1 MQGKLQETDIK
12 SLLQLAELQKRTGQL
27 FLDIGAG
34 RLWSVFFNQGR
45 LLYATD
51 DREGLVRLSDS
62 LRRLGIAAPHAP
74 GQPVETAPEYA
85 VLTQL
90 VDNRRL
96 TPAQAAQ
103 VVRAMVEEVLFE
115 LLGFN
120 QGTFYLESTAPLSPQ
135 WAELEITP
143 LVRLVAAR
151 RTEWQN
157 LAPRICSPLEKPS
170 IQSKDRLK
178 QQLPAAAYE
187 KMVDWMNG
195 ENTLQRVA
203 RLLGRDVLTLARA
216 IDPYVKEGTITIE
229 PVPVVAPRRTR
240 VPNPTRTRKV
250 VCIDDSISI
259 QKSVEFFLQG
269 RGYEVQTIGNPTE
282 ALSDLFKS
290 KPDLILLDIAMPRLD
305 GYELCAMIRKST
317 AFGTTPIVMLTG
329 KDGYIDR
336 VRARIAGATEYLTK
350 PFGEQELLD
359 IVDKYFG
366 PDTLPSLH
374 EVGN

>member
-27 FLDIGAG
+27 FLDVGAG
-34 RLWSVFFNQGR
+34 RLWSVFFAQGR

-51 DREGLVRLSDS
+51 DREGAIRLSDN
-62 LRRLGIAAPHAP
+62 LGRLGIGICPVP
-74 GQPVETAPEYA
+74 TVVETAPEYA
-85 VLTQL
+85 LLTQL
-90 VDNRRL
+90 IETQQL
-96 TPAQAAQ
+96 TPVQATQ
-103 VVRAMVEEVLFE
+103 VIRVLVEEVLFD
-115 LLGFN
+115 LLGFT
-120 QGTFYLESTAPLSPQ
+120 QGSFYLESTAPLAPQ

-143 LVRLVAAR
+143 LVRLVTAR
-151 RTEWQN
+151 RAEWEK
-157 LAPRICSPLEKPS
+157 LAPAITSPLEKPV
-170 IQSKDRLK
+170 IQSKERLQ
-178 QQLPAAAYE
+178 QQLPAAAFTKLVE
-187 KMVDWMNG
+187 WVNG
-195 ENTLQRVA
+195 ENHLQRVA

-216 IDPYVKEGTITIE
+216 LEPYIKEGIITLKA
-229 PVPVVAPRRTR
+229 PPVVAPRRVRANTA
-240 VPNPTRTRKV
+240 RTRKV

-259 QKSVEFFLQG
+259 QKSVELFLQG

-350 PFGEQELLD
+350 PFGEQELLG
-359 IVDKYFG
+359 IVEKYFG
-366 PDTLPSLH
+366 PDPLPSLH
-374 EVGN
+374 EVS